1 MQGHISR
8 WGNSLGIRI
17 PKEVANRVGLA
28 EGAQVEIEARHGE
41 VVISP
46 IKPRLRYSLEELVAG
61 VTPEE
66 AHASSAEVDWGPD
79 VGREIIEE

>member
-1 MQGHISR
+1 MQGRISS

-17 PKEVANRVGLA
+17 PKEIANHVGLA
-28 EGAQVEIEARHGE
+28 DGVQVEIEARQGE

-46 IKPRLRYSLEELVAG
+46 VKRRLRYSLEELVAG

-66 AHASSAEVDWGPD
+66 AHASSAEIDWGPD
-79 VGREIIEE
+79 IGREIVEE